1 MPPKLRLVLD
11 YGPLLL
17 FFVANMMFGIFT
29 ATAAIM
35 AAIVLAIAVEFTIQR
50 TVSPIL
56 LFTGA
61 MVLIFGGLTLWLSS
75 EIFIKIKVT
84 LLYVLFAL
92 TLIAGLFTNRIFL
105 KMLLGHTL
113 RLPDPAWRSL
123 TWRWAAFFLCLAAAN
138 EIIWRNFSTN
148 IWVSFKVFG
157 VTSLTFLFMLA
168 QAPFIANHMIEGDE
182 TPPAA

>member
-1 MPPKLRLVLD
+1 MPPRLKLVLD
-11 YGPLLL
+11 YGPLLI
-17 FFVANMMFGIFT
+17 FFVANMMFGIFVAT
-29 ATAAIM
+29 ATIM
-35 AAIVLAIAVEFTIQR
+35 AAIVAAIAVEFSIQR

-84 LLYVLFAL
+84 LLYLLFAL
-92 TLIAGLFTNRIFL
+92 TLAVGLSTGRLFL
-105 KMLLGHTL
+105 KMLLSHAL

-123 TWRWAAFFLCLAAAN
+123 TWRWVGFFLVVAAAN
-138 EIIWRNFSTN
+138 EIVWRNFSTN

-168 QAPFIANHMIEGDE
+168 QAPFIANHMIESDE